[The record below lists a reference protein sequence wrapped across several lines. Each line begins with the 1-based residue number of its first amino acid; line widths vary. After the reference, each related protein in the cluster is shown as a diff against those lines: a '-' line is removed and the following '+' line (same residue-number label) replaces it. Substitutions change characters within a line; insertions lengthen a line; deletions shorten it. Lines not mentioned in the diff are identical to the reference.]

1 MRDGFHWTNCP
12 VSPFLFPSP
21 SRPLPFAVS
30 LSPVPS
36 PSLYRPLPPL
46 HLPLP
51 PLHLALAI
59 CVSPSVSFPRPPS
72 FLSISLCVNSV
83 IYANS
88 QRPFN
93 TLLWSTLPL
102 FSLPPPPISG
112 IRRMD
117 IFSRGEDY
125 SRSCFIS
132 SPFPSTSG
140 SLSLLADIGC
150 DQLYC

>member
-46 HLPLP
+46 NLPLP
-51 PLHLALAI
+51 PLYLALAI

-102 FSLPPPPISG
+102 FSATPIK
-112 IRRMD
+112 RVD

-125 SRSCFIS
+125 SRSLLLRLIIASIS
-132 SPFPSTSG
+132 RHWP
-140 SLSLLADIGC
+140 
-150 DQLYC
+150 

>member
-102 FSLPPPPISG
+102 FSLPPPPFLGSGEWISFQEEKI
-112 IRRMD
+112 IREAAL
-117 IFSRGEDY
+117 FHHL
-125 SRSCFIS
+125 
-132 SPFPSTSG
+132 FP
-140 SLSLLADIGC
+140 
-150 DQLYC
+150 QLQAHYHY